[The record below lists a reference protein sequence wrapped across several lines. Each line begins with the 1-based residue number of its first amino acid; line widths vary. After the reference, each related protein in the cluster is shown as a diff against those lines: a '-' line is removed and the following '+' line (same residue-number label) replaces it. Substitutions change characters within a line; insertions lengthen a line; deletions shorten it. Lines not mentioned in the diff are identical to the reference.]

1 MYKYSIII
9 PHYNSPELLTRLL
22 KSIPMRKDLEIIVVD
37 DCSREENIEKLKKL
51 RHENLHIIFLP
62 ENHGAGYARNEGLKI
77 INSEWVTFA
86 DSDDMF
92 ADNAFDVLD
101 KYANSNIDMLCYYV
115 KAINNQ
121 TKQELKRC
129 LSSELSVRAFYES
142 NTIKNENLF
151 RYRNNVCW
159 NKLVRTDFLKKY
171 NIQFEDSEVNND
183 VLYTLRIGLHIKKYL
198 IIPKELYIWMENS
211 NSMTRKKRSIER
223 EFKFYLQAQKRNG
236 FFSHLGLNYYPFYRS
251 DLLYLLFFIKKRGI
265 MDTIRFFKLCYTK
278 KQEVKKARMAYLSE
292 FD

>member
-37 DCSREENIEKLKKL
+37 DCSRDENIEKLKKL
-51 RHENLHIIFLP
+51 RHENLQIIFLP
-62 ENHGAGYARNEGLKI
+62 ENHGAGYARNEGLKK

-265 MDTIRFFKLCYTK
+265 MDTIRFFKLCHTK

>member
-1 MYKYSIII
+1 
-9 PHYNSPELLTRLL
+9 
-22 KSIPMRKDLEIIVVD
+22 MRKDLEIIVVD
-37 DCSREENIEKLKKL
+37 DCSRDENIEKLKKL

-171 NIQFEDSEVNND
+171 DIQFEDSEVNND

>member
-37 DCSREENIEKLKKL
+37 DCSRDENIEKLKKL

-62 ENHGAGYARNEGLKI
+62 ENHGAGYARNEGLKK

-265 MDTIRFFKLCYTK
+265 MDTIRFFKLCHTK